1 MAALTLIEAAKL
13 YISNGED
20 VRGAIVQLFGES
32 NNVMRYLPFTD
43 INGNALNYA
52 QEGSLPGVAFRG
64 VNESFTPSTG
74 VINPMVEPLRIAG
87 GEVDVDTFIIDTMG
101 MEARSTHEAM
111 KIKAITQDFQ
121 RVFFKGDNAT
131 NLAEPDGLQNRLTG
145 DQVISNAS
153 GSPLAAAALS
163 LAKLDEA
170 IDAVSNPTHIFMS
183 KALKRR
189 LSAAARSSSISG
201 NIQMGLDQFG
211 ASVMLYNGI
220 PVVAVA
226 DASDKDTVLPF
237 SETASVG
244 SSPSTACTSIYVV
257 SLMPGMLTGIQA
269 AGGMNVRDL
278 GELDDKP
285 VYRTRVQWYASIALL
300 HSRAAAR
307 LRDIIDGAV
316 TA

>member
-20 VRGAIVQLFGES
+20 VRGAVVQMFGES

-52 QEGSLPGVAFRG
+52 QEGTLPGVAFRG

-74 VINPMVEPLRIAG
+74 VINPIVEPLRIAG

-131 NLAEPDGLQNRLTG
+131 NKAEPDGLQNRLTG

-163 LAKLDEA
+163 LAKLDET

-220 PVVAVA
+220 PVVAIA
-226 DASDKDTVLPF
+226 DAADKDTVLTF
-237 SETASVG
+237 TEAASAG
-244 SSPSTACTSIYVV
+244 SSNASTSIYVV
-257 SLMPGMLTGIQA
+257 SLMPGMLTGIQS

>member
-20 VRGAIVQLFGES
+20 VRGAVVQMFGES

-52 QEGSLPGVAFRG
+52 QEGTLPGVAFRG

-74 VINPMVEPLRIAG
+74 VINPIVEPLRIAG

-131 NLAEPDGLQNRLTG
+131 NPAEPDGLQNRLTG

-153 GSPLAAAALS
+153 GNPLSAAALS
-163 LAKLDEA
+163 LAKLDET

-220 PVVAVA
+220 PVVAIA
-226 DASDKDTVLPF
+226 DAADKDTVLTF
-237 SETASVG
+237 TEAASAG
-244 SSPSTACTSIYVV
+244 QSNASTSIYVV
-257 SLMPGMLTGIQA
+257 SLMPGMLTGIQS

-307 LRDIIDGAV
+307 LCDIIDGAV

>member
-13 YISNGED
+13 YINNGED
-20 VRGAIVQLFGES
+20 VRGAVVQMFGES

-74 VINPMVEPLRIAG
+74 VINPIVEPLRIAG

-101 MEARSTHEAM
+101 IEARSTHEAM

-121 RVFFKGDNAT
+121 RVFFKGDNAS
-131 NLAEPDGLQNRLTG
+131 NAAEPDGLQNRLTG

-153 GSPLAAAALS
+153 GSPSAAAALS
-163 LAKLDEA
+163 LAKLDET

-183 KALKRR
+183 KAMKRR
-189 LSAAARSSSISG
+189 LSAAARSTSVAG

-226 DASDKDTVLPF
+226 DAADKDTVLPF
-237 SETASVG
+237 SEVASVG
-244 SSPSTACTSIYVV
+244 SSSACTSIYVV

-269 AGGMNVRDL
+269 NGGMNVRDL

-307 LRDIIDGAV
+307 LKDVIDGAV

>member
-13 YISNGED
+13 YIQNGED
-20 VRGAIVQLFGES
+20 VRGAVVQMFGES

-52 QEGSLPGVAFRG
+52 QEGTLPGVAFRG

-74 VINPMVEPLRIAG
+74 VINPIVEPLRIAG

-131 NLAEPDGLQNRLTG
+131 NKAEPDGLQNRLTG

-163 LAKLDEA
+163 LAKLDET

-220 PVVAVA
+220 PVVAIA
-226 DASDKDTVLPF
+226 DAADKDTVLTF
-237 SETASVG
+237 TETASVG
-244 SSPSTACTSIYVV
+244 SSNASTSIYVV
-257 SLMPGMLTGIQA
+257 SLMPGMLTGIQS

>member
-20 VRGAIVQLFGES
+20 VRGAVVQMFGES

-52 QEGSLPGVAFRG
+52 QEGSLPAVAFRG
-64 VNESFTPSTG
+64 VNESFTASTG
-74 VINPMVEPLRIAG
+74 VINPIVEPLRIAG
-87 GEVDVDTFIIDTMG
+87 GEVDVDSFIIDTMG
-101 MEARSTHEAM
+101 EEARSVHEAM

-131 NLAEPDGLQNRLTG
+131 TPAEPDGLQNRLTG

-170 IDAVSNPTHIFMS
+170 IDAVANPTHIFMS

-220 PVVAVA
+220 PVVEIA
-226 DASDKDTVLPF
+226 DASGKDTVLTF
-237 SETASVG
+237 TETASVG
-244 SSPSTACTSIYVV
+244 SPASTACTSIYVV
-257 SLMPGMLTGIQA
+257 SLMPGMLTGIQG
-269 AGGMNVRDL
+269 AGGMQVTDFGL
-278 GELDDKP
+278 IEASPL
-285 VYRTRVQWYASIALL
+285 YRTRVQWYASFCLL
-300 HSRAAAR
+300 HGRAAAR

>member
-13 YISNGED
+13 YIQNGED
-20 VRGAIVQLFGES
+20 VRGAVVQMFGES

-52 QEGSLPGVAFRG
+52 QEGTLPGVAFRG

-74 VINPMVEPLRIAG
+74 VINPIVEPLRIAG

-131 NLAEPDGLQNRLTG
+131 NNAEPDGLQNRLTG

-163 LAKLDEA
+163 LAKLDET

-220 PVVAVA
+220 PVVAIA
-226 DASDKDTVLPF
+226 DAADKDTVLTF
-237 SETASVG
+237 TEAASVG
-244 SSPSTACTSIYVV
+244 SSNVSASIYVV
-257 SLMPGMLTGIQA
+257 SLLPGMLTGIQS

>member
-1 MAALTLIEAAKL
+1 MSAITLIEAAKL

-20 VRGAIVQLFGES
+20 VRGAVVQMFGES
-32 NNVMRYLPFTD
+32 NAVMRYLPFTD
-43 INGNALNYA
+43 IKGGALNYA
-52 QEGSLPGVAFRG
+52 QEGSLPAVAFRG
-64 VNESFTPSTG
+64 VNESFTASTG
-74 VINPMVEPLRIAG
+74 VINPIVEPLRIAG
-87 GEVDVDTFIIDTMG
+87 GEVDVDSFIIDTMG
-101 MEARSTHEAM
+101 EEARSVHEAM

-121 RVFFKGDNAT
+121 RVFFKGNNAT
-131 NLAEPDGLQNRLTG
+131 TPAEPDGLQNRLTG
-145 DQVISNAS
+145 DQVISNSS

-170 IDAVSNPTHIFMS
+170 IDAVANPTHIFMS

-220 PVVAVA
+220 PVVEIA
-226 DASDKDTVLPF
+226 DASGKDTVLTF
-237 SETASVG
+237 TETASVG
-244 SSPSTACTSIYVV
+244 SSTTSTSIYIV
-257 SLMPGMLTGIQA
+257 SLMPGMLTGIQS
-269 AGGMNVRDL
+269 AGGMQVDDL
-278 GELDDKP
+278 GLIEAAP
-285 VYRTRVQWYASIALL
+285 VYRTRVQWYASFCLL
-300 HSRAAAR
+300 HGRAAAR

>member
-64 VNESFTPSTG
+64 VNESFTASTG

-131 NLAEPDGLQNRLTG
+131 TPAEPDGLQNRLTG

-183 KALKRR
+183 KAMKRR
-189 LSAAARSSSISG
+189 LSAAARSSVSG

-226 DASDKDTVLPF
+226 DAADKDTVLPF

-244 SSPSTACTSIYVV
+244 SPASTACTSIYVV

-307 LRDIIDGAV
+307 LKDIIDGAV

>member
-13 YISNGED
+13 YIQNGED
-20 VRGAIVQLFGES
+20 VRGAVVQMFGES

-52 QEGSLPGVAFRG
+52 QEGTLPGVAFRG

-74 VINPMVEPLRIAG
+74 VINPIVEPLRIAG

-131 NLAEPDGLQNRLTG
+131 NPAEPDGLQNRLTG

-163 LAKLDEA
+163 LAKLDET

-220 PVVAVA
+220 PVVAIA
-226 DASDKDTVLPF
+226 DAADKDTVLTF
-237 SETASVG
+237 TETASVG
-244 SSPSTACTSIYVV
+244 SSNASTSIYVV
-257 SLMPGMLTGIQA
+257 SLMPGMLTGIQS

-307 LRDIIDGAV
+307 LRDIVDGAV

>member
-20 VRGAIVQLFGES
+20 VRGAVVQMFGES

-52 QEGSLPGVAFRG
+52 QEGTLPGVAFRG

-74 VINPMVEPLRIAG
+74 VINPIVEPLRIAG

-131 NLAEPDGLQNRLTG
+131 NPAEPDGLQNRLTG

-163 LAKLDEA
+163 LAKLDET

-220 PVVAVA
+220 PVVAIA
-226 DASDKDTVLPF
+226 DAADKDTVLTF
-237 SETASVG
+237 TEAASVG
-244 SSPSTACTSIYVV
+244 SSSASTSIYVV
-257 SLMPGMLTGIQA
+257 SLMPGMLTGIQS

-307 LRDIIDGAV
+307 LCDIIDGAV

>member
-1 MAALTLIEAAKL
+1 MAAMTLIEAAKL

-20 VRGAIVQLFGES
+20 VRGAIVQMFGES

-43 INGNALNYA
+43 INGGALNYA
-52 QEGSLPGVAFRG
+52 QEGSLPAVAFRG
-64 VNESFTPSTG
+64 VNESFTASTG
-74 VINPMVEPLRIAG
+74 VINPIVEPLRIAG
-87 GEVDVDTFIIDTMG
+87 GEVDVDSFIIDTMG
-101 MEARSTHEAM
+101 DEARSTHEAM

-131 NLAEPDGLQNRLTG
+131 TPAEPDGLQNRLTG
-145 DQVISNAS
+145 DQVISNGS

-163 LAKLDEA
+163 LAKLDET
-170 IDAVSNPTHIFMS
+170 IDAVANPTHIFMS

-211 ASVMLYNGI
+211 ASVMLYNGL
-220 PVVAVA
+220 PVVEIA
-226 DASDKDTVLPF
+226 DAAGKDTVLTF
-237 SETASVG
+237 TETASVG
-244 SSPSTACTSIYVV
+244 SSTTSTSIYVV

-269 AGGMNVRDL
+269 AGGMQVTDFGL
-278 GELDDKP
+278 IEASPL
-285 VYRTRVQWYASIALL
+285 YRTRVQWYASIALL
-300 HSRAAAR
+300 HGRAAAR

>member
-52 QEGSLPGVAFRG
+52 QEGTLPGVAFRG
-64 VNESFTPSTG
+64 VNESFTASTG
-74 VINPMVEPLRIAG
+74 VINPIVEPLRIAG
-87 GEVDVDTFIIDTMG
+87 GEVDVDSFIIDTMG
-101 MEARSTHEAM
+101 EEARSVHEAM

-121 RVFFKGDNAT
+121 RVFFKGNNAT
-131 NLAEPDGLQNRLTG
+131 TPAEPDGLQNRLTG

-170 IDAVSNPTHIFMS
+170 IDAASNPTHIFMS

-189 LSAAARSSSISG
+189 LSAAARSSTISG
-201 NIQMGLDQFG
+201 NIQTGLDQFD

-220 PVVAVA
+220 PVVAIA
-226 DASDKDTVLPF
+226 DAADKDTVLTF
-237 SETASVG
+237 TETASAG
-244 SSPSTACTSIYVV
+244 SPASTACTSIYVV
-257 SLMPGMLTGIQA
+257 SLMPGMLTGIQS

-285 VYRTRVQWYASIALL
+285 VYRTRVQWYASIAML
-300 HSRAAAR
+300 HSRSASR
-307 LRDIIDGAV
+307 LKDIIDGAV

>member
-20 VRGAIVQLFGES
+20 VRGAVVQMFGES

-52 QEGSLPGVAFRG
+52 QEGTLPGVAFRG

-74 VINPMVEPLRIAG
+74 VINPIVEPLRIAG

-131 NLAEPDGLQNRLTG
+131 NKAEPDGLQNRLTG
-145 DQVISNAS
+145 DQVISNSS

-163 LAKLDEA
+163 LAKLDET
-170 IDAVSNPTHIFMS
+170 IDAVANPTHIFMS

-220 PVVAVA
+220 PVVAIA
-226 DASDKDTVLPF
+226 DAADKDTVLTF
-237 SETASVG
+237 TETASVG
-244 SSPSTACTSIYVV
+244 SSNASTSIYVV
-257 SLMPGMLTGIQA
+257 SLMPGMLTGIQS

>member
-52 QEGSLPGVAFRG
+52 QEGTLPGVAFRG
-64 VNESFTPSTG
+64 VNESFTASTG
-74 VINPMVEPLRIAG
+74 VINPIVEPLRIAG

-131 NLAEPDGLQNRLTG
+131 TPAEPDGLQNRLTG

-163 LAKLDEA
+163 LAKLDET

-183 KALKRR
+183 KALQHY
-189 LSAAARSSSISG
+189 L
-201 NIQMGLDQFG
+201 
-211 ASVMLYNGI
+211 
-220 PVVAVA
+220 
-226 DASDKDTVLPF
+226 
-237 SETASVG
+237 
-244 SSPSTACTSIYVV
+244 
-257 SLMPGMLTGIQA
+257 
-269 AGGMNVRDL
+269 
-278 GELDDKP
+278 
-285 VYRTRVQWYASIALL
+285 
-300 HSRAAAR
+300 
-307 LRDIIDGAV
+307 
-316 TA
+316 

>member
-20 VRGAIVQLFGES
+20 VRGAVVQMFGES

-52 QEGSLPGVAFRG
+52 QEGTLPGVAFRG

-74 VINPMVEPLRIAG
+74 VINPIVEPLRIAG

-131 NLAEPDGLQNRLTG
+131 NPAEPDGLQNRLTG

-163 LAKLDEA
+163 LAKLDET

-220 PVVAVA
+220 PVVAIA
-226 DASDKDTVLPF
+226 DAADKDTVLTF
-237 SETASVG
+237 TEAASVG
-244 SSPSTACTSIYVV
+244 SSTVSTSIYVV
-257 SLMPGMLTGIQA
+257 SLMPGMLTGIQS

-307 LRDIIDGAV
+307 LCDIIDGAV

>member
-20 VRGAIVQLFGES
+20 VRGAVVQMFGES

-121 RVFFKGDNAT
+121 RVFFKGDNAS
-131 NLAEPDGLQNRLTG
+131 NAAEPDGLQNRLTG
-145 DQVISNAS
+145 DQVISNAP
-153 GSPLAAAALS
+153 GSPAVAALS
-163 LAKLDEA
+163 LAKFDEA

-183 KALKRR
+183 KAMKRR
-189 LSAAARSSSISG
+189 LSAAARSTSVAG

-237 SETASVG
+237 SEAASVG
-244 SSPSTACTSIYVV
+244 SSSACTSIYVV
-257 SLMPGMLTGIQA
+257 SLLPGMLTGIQA
-269 AGGMNVRDL
+269 NGGMNVRDL

-307 LRDIIDGAV
+307 LKDIIDGDV

>member
-1 MAALTLIEAAKL
+1 MAAMTLIEAAKL

-20 VRGAIVQLFGES
+20 VRGAVVQMFGES

-43 INGNALNYA
+43 INGGALNYA
-52 QEGSLPGVAFRG
+52 QEGSLPAVAFRG
-64 VNESFTPSTG
+64 VNESFTASTG
-74 VINPMVEPLRIAG
+74 VINPIVEPLRIAG
-87 GEVDVDTFIIDTMG
+87 GEVDVDSFFIDTMG
-101 MEARSTHEAM
+101 EEARSVHEAM

-131 NLAEPDGLQNRLTG
+131 TKAEPDGLQNRLTG
-145 DQVISNAS
+145 DQVISNSS

-170 IDAVSNPTHIFMS
+170 IDAVANPTHIFMS
-183 KALKRR
+183 KAMKRR
-189 LSAAARSSSISG
+189 LSAAARSSTISG

-220 PVVAVA
+220 PVVEIA
-226 DASDKDTVLPF
+226 DASGKDTVLTF
-237 SETASVG
+237 TETASVG
-244 SSPSTACTSIYVV
+244 SSTASTSIYIV
-257 SLMPGMLTGIQA
+257 SLMPGMLTGIQS
-269 AGGMNVRDL
+269 AGGMQVTDFGL
-278 GELDDKP
+278 IEASPL
-285 VYRTRVQWYASIALL
+285 YRTRVQWYASFCLL
-300 HSRAAAR
+300 HGRAAAR